1 MEMQKGKNN
10 QDTFEKEGE
19 SRPKMHLKKK
29 IKVNR
34 LALSGTGIYCRPMI
48 ME

>member
-19 SRPKMHLKKK
+19 SRPKMHLKR

-48 ME
+48 MK